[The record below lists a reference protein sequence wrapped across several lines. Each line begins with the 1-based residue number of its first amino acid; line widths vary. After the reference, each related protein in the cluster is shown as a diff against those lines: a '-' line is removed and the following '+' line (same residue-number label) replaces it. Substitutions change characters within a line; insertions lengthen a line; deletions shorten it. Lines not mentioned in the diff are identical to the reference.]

1 MKQINCVLTKNQRLF
16 VAHLLELYIKH
27 KGCEMEMFERQI
39 GNGYII
45 EMINLSTATFS
56 EAARFKKQLE
66 TDIDLGYKVIIVDFS
81 NCSLLDSAFMG
92 VLVITLKRL
101 LRLNGT
107 IKIIKPGLF
116 SNPILNLT
124 GTIEIF
130 ELYESVDNAI
140 ASISISPQNNNDST
154 PRELD
159 QLTLANQH

>member
-1 MKQINCVLTKNQRLF
+1 
-16 VAHLLELYIKH
+16 
-27 KGCEMEMFERQI
+27 MEMFERQI
-39 GNGYII
+39 ANGYII
-45 EMINLSTATFS
+45 ERINLSCATLS
-56 EAARFKKQLE
+56 EAAKFKKQLE

-81 NCSLLDSAFMG
+81 NCSILDSAFMG

-101 LRLNGT
+101 LRLDGT
-107 IKIIKPGLF
+107 IKIVNPGLF

-140 ASISISPQNNNDST
+140 ASISISSQNNNDSSSG
-154 PRELD
+154 ELY